1 LEKLNLVAT
10 GGTFDYIHIGHIKL
24 LSTAFEISDHVI
36 IGLTSDMF
44 VKRYKLTSNIKNNYL
59 RRLFNLKKY
68 ISLNF
73 KDANYTI
80 LKLEDEFGPV
90 ISSSQI
96 QAIIVSEETLV
107 KVKQINKIRISNCLE
122 PLRVIVVEIA
132 KSSDGKPISST
143 RIRNGEI
150 DEKGQILKNEKY
162 DNSLI

>member
-1 LEKLNLVAT
+1 MEKLNLVAT

-24 LSTAFEISDHVI
+24 LSTAFESGDHVI
-36 IGLTSDMF
+36 IGLTSDRF

-96 QAIIVSEETLV
+96 QAIVVSEETLV
-107 KVKQINKIRISNCLE
+107 KVKQINEIRISNYLE

-150 DEKGQILKNEKY
+150 DEKGQILKK
-162 DNSLI
+162 

>member
-1 LEKLNLVAT
+1 MEKLNLVAT

-24 LSTAFEISDHVI
+24 LSTAFDISDHVI
-36 IGLTSDMF
+36 IGLTSDRF

-96 QAIIVSEETLV
+96 QAIVVSEETLV
-107 KVKQINKIRISNCLE
+107 KVKQINEIRMSNYLN

-150 DEKGQILKNEKY
+150 DEKGQILKK
-162 DNSLI
+162 

>member
-36 IGLTSDMF
+36 IGLTSDRF

-122 PLRVIVVEIA
+122 PLLVIVVEIA

-150 DEKGQILKNEKY
+150 DEKGQILKK
-162 DNSLI
+162 

>member
-36 IGLTSDMF
+36 IGLTSDRF

-150 DEKGQILKNEKY
+150 DEKGQILKK
-162 DNSLI
+162 